1 MQDTARDNTPGGE
14 APKIANPTISDVLA
28 AYLAEEKARLAA
40 KTYAL
45 YADVIELLQHSLNGY
60 AANSL
65 DNGEYELWEEL
76 FNAEDDEHREFCE
89 IFGPE
94 HILPQI
100 GEFLSYFMVSK
111 VMAGQDLLRASGTVT
126 KKLAKWLADKGY
138 ATAEQAED
146 TVERGTDA
154 ARDLPMA
161 EKLMALLYEF
171 TSSKYSPDDSDIEDR
186 FEIKRVEPGKVWLE
200 GFDDGRLLGPITL
213 PLQATKLC
221 RVGWTISGAVRE
233 TGKKWVLVEA
243 WKVYP

>member
-1 MQDTARDNTPGGE
+1 MQGRDAHDKPRGE
-14 APKIANPTISDVLA
+14 AAAVASPTISAVLA
-28 AYLAEEKARLAA
+28 AYLADEKARLAA
-40 KTYAL
+40 KTYGL

-65 DNGEYELWEEL
+65 DKREFALWEEL
-76 FNAEDDEHREFCE
+76 FNAEGDRQREFCE

-94 HILPQI
+94 HILPNV

-138 ATAEQAED
+138 ATAEQAGD

-161 EKLMALLYEF
+161 EKLGALLYEF
-171 TSSKYSPDDSDIEDR
+171 TSNKYSPDDTDIEDR
-186 FEIKRVEPGKVWLE
+186 FEIRRVEPGRVWLE
-200 GFDDGRLLGPITL
+200 GFDDRRLLGPISL
-213 PLQATKLC
+213 PPQAAKLC
-221 RVGWTISGAVRE
+221 RIGWTISGAVRE

>member
-1 MQDTARDNTPGGE
+1 MQGTTGDNTLGGE
-14 APKIANPTISDVLA
+14 AAAVANPTISEVLA
-28 AYLAEEKARLAA
+28 AFLADEKARLAA
-40 KTYAL
+40 KTYGL
-45 YADVIELLQHSLNGY
+45 YADVVDLLQHSLNGY

-65 DNGEYELWEEL
+65 NKSDYELGEAL
-76 FNAEDDEHREFCE
+76 FNAECDEHREFCE

-94 HILPQI
+94 HILPHI
-100 GEFLSYFMVSK
+100 GEFLNYFMVSK

-154 ARDLPMA
+154 AHDLPMA
-161 EKLMALLYEF
+161 EKLSTLLYEL
-171 TSSKYSPDDSDIEDR
+171 TSNKYFRDDTDIEDR
-186 FEIKRVEPGKVWLE
+186 FEIERVESSKIWLK
-200 GFDDGRLLGPITL
+200 GFDDGRLLGPISL
-213 PLQATKLC
+213 PSRATKLC
-221 RVGWTISGAVRE
+221 QVGWTISGAVRE

>member
-1 MQDTARDNTPGGE
+1 MQSTVRDNTTGDE
-14 APKIANPTISDVLA
+14 APTVAGPTISEVLA
-28 AYLAEEKARLAA
+28 AYLADEKARLAA
-40 KTYAL
+40 KTYGL
-45 YADVIELLQHSLNGY
+45 YADVIELLQHSLNRY

-65 DNGEYELWEEL
+65 DEGEYELWEEL
-76 FNAEDDEHREFCE
+76 FNAEGDEHREFCE

-94 HILPQI
+94 HILPNI
-100 GEFLSYFMVSK
+100 GEFLNYFMVSK

-161 EKLMALLYEF
+161 EKLTALLYEL
-171 TSSKYSPDDSDIEDR
+171 TSNKYIPDDTDIEDR
-186 FEIKRVEPGKVWLE
+186 FEIERVESGKIWLK
-200 GFDDGRLLGPITL
+200 GFDDGRLLGPISL
-213 PLQATKLC
+213 PSRATKLC